1 MVETRYRD
9 YGPNPSSSTKSGKK
23 GTTKPIKTTSKKVSK
38 AGPPKAGAV
47 KNSNVQKSK
56 GTKPKAK
63 TPAPDD
69 ARALAEM
76 EKVASAKRAVNQ
88 KKRAEAK
95 A

>member
-9 YGPNPSSSTKSGKK
+9 YGPNPSASTKSRQK

-38 AGPPKAGAV
+38 AAPPKAGPV
-47 KNSNVQKSK
+47 KNSNVQKPK
-56 GTKPKAK
+56 GAKPKAR
-63 TPAPDD
+63 TPAPDG
-69 ARALAEM
+69 AQALAEM
-76 EKVASAKRAVNQ
+76 GKVASAKRAVNQ